1 MLRKV
6 VIPVLLA
13 VLRYCRRLGEFIN
26 GVSLSLFFFLCFRFQ
41 HKRKSATYHEM
52 YSICVSSTWCQFSS
66 SFFFSCVFRL
76 FVFFFLISFRI
87 CAALYYYHY
96 CECLLNLTMFFF
108 FFWFVY
114 SPGCRAV
121 AVVVVYCSSISSL
134 CFAFPTFSLNSSVCT
149 YSSSA
154 EHGERK
160 REKKENKKKG
170 TRLCVC
176 VCVCVCLRVFL
187 AIPYK
192 RLA

>member
-26 GVSLSLFFFLCFRFQ
+26 GVSLSFFFLCFRFQ

-66 SFFFSCVFRL
+66 SFFFFFMCLSP
-76 FVFFFLISFRI
+76 FFFLISFRI

-108 FFWFVY
+108 FF
-114 SPGCRAV
+114 
-121 AVVVVYCSSISSL
+121 L
-134 CFAFPTFSLNSSVCT
+134 
-149 YSSSA
+149 
-154 EHGERK
+154 
-160 REKKENKKKG
+160 
-170 TRLCVC
+170 
-176 VCVCVCLRVFL
+176 VCLFPRLSSCCCCCCCLLFFHIISMFRFSHFFIEFECLYLLFL
-187 AIPYK
+187 
-192 RLA
+192 R